1 MIEMKRRVAAMLEFI
16 HQADRELATEVT
28 LVPSASSRKTPASN
42 GRTPVRLANEEH
54 NNHEEGNAAAPK
66 KKTTGENGKA
76 GPVVGADLDPER
88 FRTLE
93 VVEMKETMKKVMLDW
108 QKEFG

>member
-1 MIEMKRRVAAMLEFI
+1 M
-16 HQADRELATEVT
+16 
-28 LVPSASSRKTPASN
+28 
-42 GRTPVRLANEEH
+42 RLANEEH
-54 NNHEEGNAAAPK
+54 NNHEEGNAPPK
-66 KKTTGENGKA
+66 KKTAENGKA

>member
-1 MIEMKRRVAAMLEFI
+1 MIEMKRRVAAMLDFI

-42 GRTPVRLANEEH
+42 GRTPVRLGNEEH
-54 NNHEEGNAAAPK
+54 NHPDEGNAAAPK
-66 KKTTGENGKA
+66 KKTGENGKA